1 MKIKIFSYYLA
12 QDDPKKCT
20 SRKLAKYGMLR
31 IIKKVHQIPKKAI
44 VLNPLAE
51 KILSEEDTKLVLA
64 HGIVVIDSSWKKGY
78 EIFRKI
84 KRGEQ
89 RRLPTLI
96 AANPVNYGK
105 PFELS
110 SAEALAATLLY
121 LEFSEEAV
129 RILNKFKWGGEFVKL
144 NAEFF
149 SSYTDVNLLLTKL
162 QVFASKYE

>member
-1 MKIKIFSYYLA
+1 MRIKIFSYYLA

-20 SRKLAKYGMLR
+20 SKRLAKHGLLR
-31 IIKKVHQIPKKAI
+31 IIKKISEIPKKAI

-51 KILSEEDTKLVLA
+51 NMLSKEDSALVLV

-105 PFELS
+105 QFELS
-110 SAEALAATLLY
+110 SAEALAAAFLY
-121 LEFSEEAV
+121 LGFYEEAIM
-129 RILNKFKWGGEFVKL
+129 ILSKFKWGAEFIKL
-144 NAEFF
+144 NTEFF
-149 SSYTDVNLLLTKL
+149 LNNCIDEDLLLTKL
-162 QVFASKYE
+162 Q